1 MTDSVSRDAFLAEF
15 RLRNRGL
22 IGELDQSKLSNARF
36 LIAGCGSTGGAAVEP
51 LVRAGAMRM
60 VLVEPGRYELHNLN
74 RQRATVDAIGHN
86 KAQWLAKDAR
96 AINAYLEVDVNEEGV
111 SAENVAALVGSA
123 DLIIDAIDVTS
134 MQGLEA
140 KCTLHEAAAAEKRP
154 VISAYDLA
162 YRQYV
167 SISDYRRSAPLLG
180 GKIDAV
186 RKARTPTEALAQLIP
201 FRAIPYEL
209 LGEIERLQDEPNAS
223 ISQLGC
229 AADLFGALVVPLAI
243 ELVADRPVKSSY
255 VLDLKDPSLPF
266 ARRLERRVKTVI
278 GLVRLK
284 LRMQRMARSTS

>member
-1 MTDSVSRDAFLAEF
+1 MTNPHDRFEFLSEI

-22 IGELDQSKLSNARF
+22 ISDADQTALAEARF
-36 LIAGCGSTGGAAVEP
+36 LIAGCGSTGGAAIEP

-60 VLVEPGRYELHNLN
+60 ILVEPGRYELHNLN
-74 RQRATVDAIGHN
+74 RQRATLEAIGQN
-86 KAQWLAKDAR
+86 KAAWLARYAQE
-96 AINAYLEVDVNEEGV
+96 INPYLDLEVDEKGITSQN
-111 SAENVAALVGSA
+111 APAMVARA

-134 MQGLEA
+134 MEGLRA
-140 KCTLHEAAAAEKRP
+140 KCALHEAAAAARRP

-167 SISDYRRSAPLLG
+167 SICDYRRLRAPLH
-180 GKIDAV
+180 GKLDSI
-186 RKARTPTEALAQLIP
+186 RKARTPTDALARLIP

-209 LGEIERLQDEPNAS
+209 LEEIERLQDEPDAS

-229 AADLFGALVVPLAI
+229 AADLFGALVVPVAI
-243 ELVADRPVKSSY
+243 ELLANRKVKQSY

-266 ARRLERRVKTVI
+266 SRRAMRRVKTVI

-284 LRMQRMARSTS
+284 ARMARRAN

>member
-1 MTDSVSRDAFLAEF
+1 MTNPHDRYEFLSEI

-22 IGELDQSKLSNARF
+22 ISDADQAALAAARF
-36 LIAGCGSTGGAAVEP
+36 LIAGCGSTGGAAIEP

-60 VLVEPGRYELHNLN
+60 ILVEPGRYELHNLN
-74 RQRATVDAIGHN
+74 RQRATLEAIGQN
-86 KAQWLAKDAR
+86 KAAWLARYAR
-96 AINAYLEVDVNEEGV
+96 EINPYLDLEVDEKGITSQNAQVM
-111 SAENVAALVGSA
+111 VARA

-134 MQGLEA
+134 MEGLRA
-140 KCTLHEAAAAEKRP
+140 KCALHEAAAGARLP
-154 VISAYDLA
+154 VISAYDMA

-167 SISDYRRSAPLLG
+167 SICDYRVLRAPLRGRLEL
-180 GKIDAV
+180 V
-186 RKARTPTEALAQLIP
+186 RKAQTPTEALAILIP

-209 LGEIERLQDEPNAS
+209 LEEIERLQDEPNAS

-243 ELVADRPVKSSY
+243 ELLANRKVKQSY

-266 ARRLERRVKTVI
+266 SRRAMRRVKTLI

-284 LRMQRMARSTS
+284 ARMARRGN